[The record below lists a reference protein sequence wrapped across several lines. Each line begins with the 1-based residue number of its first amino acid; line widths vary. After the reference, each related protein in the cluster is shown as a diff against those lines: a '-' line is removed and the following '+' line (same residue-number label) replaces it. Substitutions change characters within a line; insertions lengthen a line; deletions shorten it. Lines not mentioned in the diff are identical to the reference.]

1 MEIKLKFEMV
11 KNPKKMKD
19 KFTLRPFGVFNK
31 IFIFLLVILCDG
43 ICLSKQVS
51 LKFYLGKDTHTKL
64 K

>member
-1 MEIKLKFEMV
+1 MV

-19 KFTLRPFGVFNK
+19 KFTLRPFGVFNI

-51 LKFYLGKDTHTKL
+51 LKFYLGKDTHKNEM